1 MEIIT
6 NGYTYRLCGLPVI
19 REAGPFLENPGNF
32 KIFNQN
38 LENESAG
45 RS

>member
-1 MEIIT
+1 M
-6 NGYTYRLCGLPVI
+6 I

-32 KIFNQN
+32 KILNQN
-38 LENESAG
+38 LGNESAG

>member
-32 KIFNQN
+32 KILNI
-38 LENESAG
+38 EI
-45 RS
+45 